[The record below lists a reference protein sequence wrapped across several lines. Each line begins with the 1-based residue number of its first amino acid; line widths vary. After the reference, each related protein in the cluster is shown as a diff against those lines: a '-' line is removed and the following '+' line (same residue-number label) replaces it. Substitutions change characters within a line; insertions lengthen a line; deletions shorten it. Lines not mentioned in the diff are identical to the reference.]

1 MLKEARKVLKPDGAF
16 LFRDLKRP
24 SNRIALEL
32 YVQIFWGSSTT
43 LYRKSF
49 TGTPSGPAFHWPNF
63 KKWHRMPV
71 LKGLK

>member
-32 YVQIFWGSSTT
+32 YVQIFGGAVRPYTEKA
-43 LYRKSF
+43 LQGLPQGRLF
-49 TGTPSGPAFHWPNF
+49 TGRISKNGTGCRS
-63 KKWHRMPV
+63 
-71 LKGLK
+71 